1 MEKIFEIVDL
11 ENVYLGYADE
21 DVVDGLERGFQELV
35 SDESFWRV
43 AGIKIYG
50 FKAIEKCPLVM
61 EILFK
66 VRRGEGENYVVGSD
80 LKKVVFN
87 FLRFLKEVK
96 KECVQIFDKVKWEV
110 EGDFLMIHHETVEDG
125 VYKKESIVLKRI

>member
-1 MEKIFEIVDL
+1 
-11 ENVYLGYADE
+11 
-21 DVVDGLERGFQELV
+21 
-35 SDESFWRV
+35 V

-50 FKAIEKCPLVM
+50 FKVIEKCPLVM

-66 VRRGEGENYVVGSD
+66 VRRGEGGNYVVGSD

-110 EGDFLMIHHETVEDG
+110 DGDFLMIYHETVEDG